1 MKSSISLYIN
11 AKTDIL
17 ELLEIKVLWF
27 DESINA
33 ENDLDQQSSNGFYAK
48 YNEHVNC
55 FTKKVIEV
63 SNISCTFVIIDYPLF
78 FNIDVSF
85 NKHMHVS

>member
-1 MKSSISLYIN
+1 MIKALMQRMILISRVPMDFMQN
-11 AKTDIL
+11 TM
-17 ELLEIKVLWF
+17 
-27 DESINA
+27 
-33 ENDLDQQSSNGFYAK
+33 

-63 SNISCTFVIIDYPLF
+63 SNISCTFIIIDYTLF